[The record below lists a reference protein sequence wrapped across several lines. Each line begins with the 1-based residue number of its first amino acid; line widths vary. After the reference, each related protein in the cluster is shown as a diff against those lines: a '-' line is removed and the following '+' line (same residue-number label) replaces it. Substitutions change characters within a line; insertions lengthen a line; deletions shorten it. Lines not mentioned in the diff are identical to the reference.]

1 MREPQVKKF
10 VVCASAALL
19 MLPWGMSAFGQS
31 YPTKPIRIVV
41 PFEAGGAMDVI
52 ARVISRKVADDGAAQ
67 IVVEN
72 KTGAGGAIGV
82 VAVKDAA
89 PDGYTLAEVSS
100 STHVLNPHT
109 TASIPY
115 DPVRDFEPV
124 VMLVRV
130 PTLLAVPAGL
140 PVNSL
145 SELLALGRKNEKGLN
160 YGSAGIGSAPHIT
173 AALLAKTS
181 GAPMT
186 HIPYRGLAGAMN
198 DLVGSRLDFVFSSVA
213 SLGGFVSDGNVKVL
227 AVAGKS
233 RIKSFPQVQSMA
245 ELGYP
250 DVDVDL
256 WFGIVAPLG
265 TSPDIVRKLNEMFVK
280 ATNSPDLA
288 PQLAQLGVEVATGS
302 PAAFKQTLDSD
313 NKRLGPF
320 IKELT
325 AQQK

>member
-1 MREPQVKKF
+1 VKRS
-10 VVCASAALL
+10 VVIFASAVLL
-19 MLPWGMSAFGQS
+19 IWPWGMSAFAQP
-31 YPTKPIRIVV
+31 YPTKPIRVVV
-41 PFEAGGAMDVI
+41 PFEAGGAMDIV
-52 ARVISRKVADDGAAQ
+52 ARVISRKVADDSAAQ
-67 IVVEN
+67 IVIEN

-82 VAVKDAA
+82 VAVKEAA

-109 TASIPY
+109 TANIPY
-115 DPVRDFEPV
+115 DPVKDFEPV
-124 VMLVRV
+124 VMLVKV
-130 PTLLAVPAGL
+130 PTFLAVPAGM

-145 SELLALGRKNEKGLN
+145 PELLELARRNEKGLN

-173 AALLAKTS
+173 AALLAKAS

-198 DLVGSRLDFVFSSVA
+198 DLVGGRLDFVFSSVA
-213 SLGGFVSDGNVKVL
+213 SLGGFVSDGKVKVL
-227 AVAGKS
+227 AVAGNN
-233 RIKSFPQVQSMA
+233 RIKSFPQVLSMA

-250 DVDVDL
+250 EVDVDL

-265 TSPDIVRKLNEMFVK
+265 TSPDIVRKLNDVFVK
-280 ATNSPDLA
+280 ATNSPELG
-288 PQLAQLGVEVATGS
+288 PQLAQLGVEIATGS
-302 PAAFKQTLDSD
+302 PAEFKQTLESD

-325 AQQK
+325 AKPK

>member
-1 MREPQVKKF
+1 MKNTVF
-10 VVCASAALL
+10 VCASAALL
-19 MLPWGMSAFGQS
+19 MLPWGMSAFAQP

-41 PFEAGGAMDVI
+41 PFEAGGAMDVV
-52 ARVISRKVADDGAAQ
+52 ARVISRKVADESAAQ

-109 TASIPY
+109 TATIPY
-115 DPVRDFEPV
+115 DPVKDFEPV

-145 SELLALGRKNEKGLN
+145 PELLELGRKNEKGLN

-198 DLVGSRLDFVFSSVA
+198 DLVGGRLDFVFSSVA

-250 DVDVDL
+250 GVDVDL

-265 TSPDIVRKLNEMFVK
+265 TNPDIVRKLNEMFVK
-280 ATNSPDLA
+280 ATNSPELA

-302 PAAFKQTLDSD
+302 PADFKQTLDSD

-320 IKELT
+320 IRELT
-325 AQQK
+325 AQPK